1 MTIPVEFLERLRACV
16 RISEVAI
23 KLGVRY
29 RKEGDECVVVG
40 NNSLKFND
48 NKGKWSDFGNG
59 AEKGGDVIAF
69 LQTQGNRTFHEA
81 VEEIASLAGLPVP
94 GARADGAASTPRS
107 NGEPN
112 GHGVQFRADFR
123 EGSRHA
129 IPVNTWSY
137 TGLDGREI
145 YQTVRLQSKLG
156 DGSWEKD
163 QKTGKIKKSFFQRRR
178 TPTVDGCWIK
188 GLKVVEDDEARTP
201 ILYMRKGPG
210 ADWQRYDEKSYREWH
225 FSEKASFEQ
234 MGNVTHTL
242 LCLPEIMEALQ
253 EERQDQRTIFLPEGE
268 KKVDLLRSWGCLAT
282 CNSGGAQNWHDGM
295 ATLLHDA
302 ADIVILEDNDDAGRA
317 RTLKVG
323 ASLQRAGCRV
333 RCLSLPGIWPQ
344 CPEKGDVVDWA
355 DAGGDREA
363 LFWAVRELPE
373 WTAPPYRSKYN
384 AHTWGSDGVGDIHA
398 YDWTVKGLMPARQV
412 CLIMGPSGSGKS
424 FETTSMALHVAR
436 GVMYRGKRVKQGGVV
451 YLAYEAGLGLQNRLA
466 AYRKHHGIHPGT
478 FIPFAWLTKP
488 PGLFAKEDAA
498 IALAEDINALTADWA
513 GPHKLGVIVVDTHN
527 AATRGSS
534 EIKTEDINR
543 VMDRYLKLAELTGA
557 AIWVIGH
564 TNSSG
569 NHRGSEV
576 LFNAIETCVLIE
588 KIKGKSHDEKDFVED
603 ESGNV
608 MRRIKVRKQR
618 EGLDN
623 WSQDFILQKIFLG
636 KDADGEDITSMVP
649 TAPTTG
655 EIGEVKYKK
664 AWTRLSDTERVILQL
679 LTRTV
684 ELHGVPPPPELGLP
698 RSVRLVV
705 RVDDLKKVG
714 AQDAEMLGIEALNRG
729 FLALKANNWV
739 CLRNGYMWRLREERA
754 TVAAPPPV
762 MDEATGRP
770 IEAGDL

>member
-16 RISEVAI
+16 RISEVATRI
-23 KLGVRY
+23 GVRY
-29 RKEGDECVVVG
+29 KKEGSEFVVVG

-48 NKGKWSDFGNG
+48 KKRVWKDHGNG
-59 AEKGGDVIAF
+59 EKGGDVIAF

-81 VEEIASLAGLPVP
+81 VEELAALAGLSVP
-94 GARADGAASTPRS
+94 GSRPNGDGSTRRS
-107 NGEPN
+107 NGEPE
-112 GHGVQFRADFR
+112 GHGAPVSGVFR
-123 EGSRHA
+123 EGSWRQG
-129 IPVNTWSY
+129 IPVGTWSY
-137 TGLDGREI
+137 AGLDGREI
-145 YQTVRLQSKLG
+145 YQTVRLQWKLS

-163 QKTGKIKKSFFQRRR
+163 QKTGKAKKTFYQRRR
-178 TPTVDGCWIK
+178 TPHVDGCWIN
-188 GLKVVEDDEARTP
+188 GLKVTEDSGEP
-201 ILYMRKGPG
+201 LLYMRKGPG
-210 ADWQRYDEKSYREWH
+210 SDWRRYDEKSYREWH

-234 MGNVTHTL
+234 MGDVAHTL

-317 RTLKVG
+317 RTLKIG
-323 ASLQRAGCRV
+323 ASLQKAGCRV
-333 RCLSLPGIWPQ
+333 RCLSLPGIWPK

-363 LFWAVRELPE
+363 LFRAVRELPE

-384 AHTWGSDGVGDIHA
+384 AHTWGAAAIGDIHA

-436 GVMYRGKRVKQGGVV
+436 GVMYRGKRVRQGGVV

-466 AYRKHHGIHPGT
+466 AYRKHHSIHPGT

-498 IALAEDINALTADWA
+498 VALADDINALTADWV
-513 GPHKLGVIVVDTHN
+513 GPHKLSVIVVDTHN

-534 EIKTEDINR
+534 EIKTEDINK
-543 VMDRYLKLAELTGA
+543 VMDRYYKLAELTGA

-576 LFNAIETCVLIE
+576 LFNAIETCILIE

-603 ESGNV
+603 EGGNV

-623 WSQDFILQKIFLG
+623 WSQDFILQKIYLG
-636 KDADGEDITSMVP
+636 IDADGEHITSMVP
-649 TAPTTG
+649 AAPGAGTTA
-655 EIGEVKYKK
+655 EDKYKK
-664 AWTRLSDTERVILQL
+664 AWTKLSNAERVILQVL
-679 LTRTV
+679 SRATEV
-684 ELHGVPPPPELGLP
+684 NGVPTPDGLELP
-698 RSVRLVV
+698 RSVRFVV
-705 RVDDLKKVG
+705 KADDFQKIC
-714 AQDAEMLGIEALNRG
+714 AQDAPMLTIEDIRKG
-729 FLALKANNWV
+729 SRDLKAGGWV
-739 CLRNGYMWRLREERA
+739 GFRNGYMWRVREDKS
-754 TVAAPPPV
+754 VIAAPPV
-762 MDEATGRP
+762 IMDEATGRP
-770 IEAGDL
+770 IGVEDL

>member
-16 RISEVAI
+16 RISEVATKI
-23 KLGVRY
+23 GVRY
-29 RKEGDECVVVG
+29 RKEGNECVVIS

-48 NKGKWSDFGNG
+48 RKGVWKDHGNG
-59 AEKGGDVIAF
+59 EKGGDVIAF

-81 VEEIASLAGLPVP
+81 VEELASLAGLQVP
-94 GARADGAASTPRS
+94 GSWTGGASSTRQT

-112 GHGVQFRADFR
+112 GHSAPVRGDFR

-129 IPVNTWSY
+129 IPVITWSY
-137 TGLDGREI
+137 CGLDGREI
-145 YQTVRLQSKLG
+145 YQTVRLQWKLN

-163 QKTGKIKKSFFQRRR
+163 PKTGKAKKMFYQRRR
-178 TPTVDGCWIK
+178 SPHVDGCWVN
-188 GLKVVEDDEARTP
+188 GLNVVEDGGEP
-201 ILYMRKGPG
+201 LLYMRKGPG
-210 ADWQRYDEKSYREWH
+210 ADWRRYDEKSYREWH

-242 LCLPEIMEALQ
+242 LGLPEIMEALA

-323 ASLQRAGCRV
+323 ASLQKAGCRV
-333 RCLSLPGIWPQ
+333 RCLSFPSIWPK
-344 CPEKGDVVDWA
+344 CPEKGDIVDWA

-363 LFWAVRELPE
+363 LFRAVRELPE
-373 WTAPPYRSKYN
+373 WAAPPYRSKYN
-384 AHTWGSDGVGDIHA
+384 AYTWGAAVGDINA
-398 YDWTVKGLMPARQV
+398 YDWTIKGLMPARQV

-436 GVMYRGKRVKQGGVV
+436 GVQYRGKRVKQGGVV

-466 AYRKHHGIHPGT
+466 AYRKHYAIHPGT

-498 IALAEDINALTADWA
+498 VALAEDINALTADWA
-513 GPHKLGVIVVDTHN
+513 EPHKLGVIVIDTHN

-534 EIKTEDINR
+534 EIKTEDINK
-543 VMDRYLKLAELTGA
+543 VMDRYYKLSELTGA
-557 AIWVIGH
+557 AVWVIGH

-576 LFNAIETCVLIE
+576 LYNAIETCVLIE
-588 KIKGKSHDEKDFVED
+588 KIKAKNYDEKDFVED
-603 ESGNV
+603 EGGNV

-705 RVDDLKKVG
+705 KVDDLKKVG
-714 AQDAEMLGIEALNRG
+714 AQDAEMLGVEALNRG